1 MKNRC
6 NILIP
11 MSGLGS
17 RFQTKGYTDPK
28 PLIKVL
34 DDSMV
39 RTVIKNL
46 DFPGAYFIFIINEKQ
61 ITSKDFNLHVS
72 DLLDKFMVITVKE
85 VTCGPAC
92 SSLLAEDSILNDTP
106 LIIANCDQVVHDFD
120 YGQLLEF
127 CETTKSDGA
136 LGCFLSTSK
145 KNSYVLTDEFG
156 VITLVKEKEVISN
169 IATNGVHFWM
179 RGRDFVES
187 AKSMIDVGDTY
198 NGEFYVAPSYNYL
211 IKDGKKILPFFY
223 NLHFPIGT
231 PEDLEFYQETY
242 SYAETQN

>member
-1 MKNRC
+1 
-6 NILIP
+6 

-61 ITSKDFNLHVS
+61 ITSHDFNLHVS
-72 DLLDKFMVITVKE
+72 DLLDKFTAITVKE

-106 LIIANCDQVVHDFD
+106 LIIANCDQVVHDFN
-120 YGQLLEF
+120 YEQLFEF
-127 CETTKSDGA
+127 CKTKKADA
-136 LGCFLSTSK
+136 AIGCFLSTSK
-145 KNSYVLTDEFG
+145 KNSYVLTNEFG
-156 VITLVKEKEVISN
+156 EVTLAKEKEVISN
-169 IATNGVHFWM
+169 LATNGIHFWM

-187 AKSMIDVGDTY
+187 AGKMIETGDSF
-198 NGEFYVAPSYNYL
+198 NNEFYVAPSFNYL

-231 PEDLEFYQETY
+231 PEDLEYYQETY
-242 SYAETQN
+242 GYAKK

>member
-1 MKNRC
+1 
-6 NILIP
+6 

-17 RFQTKGYTDPK
+17 RFQTKGYSEPK

-61 ITSKDFNLHVS
+61 ITSEDFHLHIS
-72 DLLDKFMVITVKE
+72 DLLEKFTVITVKE

-92 SSLLAEDSILNDTP
+92 SSLLAEDFILNDDP
-106 LIIANCDQVVHDFD
+106 LIIANCDQVIHDYD

-145 KNSYVLTDEFG
+145 KNSYVLTDDRG
-156 VITLVKEKEVISN
+156 LITLVKEKEVISN

-179 RGRDFVES
+179 VGKDFVKS
-187 AKSMIDVGDTY
+187 AKAMLEAEDTY

-231 PEDLEFYQETY
+231 PEDLDFYQKTY
-242 SYAETQN
+242 SNAETQD

>member
-1 MKNRC
+1 MKNSC

-61 ITSKDFNLHVS
+61 ITSDDFNLHIS
-72 DLLDKFMVITVKE
+72 DLLDRFTVITVKE

-145 KNSYVLTDEFG
+145 KNSYVLTDESG
-156 VITLVKEKEVISN
+156 VITLVKEKEVIS
-169 IATNGVHFWM
+169 
-179 RGRDFVES
+179 
-187 AKSMIDVGDTY
+187 DTY